1 MNTAKAVMLALFT
14 SIFFIAEVY
23 AAQDYNGT
31 RSNRSAGI
39 VAAEENA
46 SADLSKLT
54 AAAKKAINFVVS
66 QEADGDPNAEIEV
79 FVNVSVTACK
89 VSKEGDTKGS
99 GCNSNGRCA
108 FGRC

>member
-1 MNTAKAVMLALFT
+1 MNTVKLLITAMLLG
-14 SIFFIAEVY
+14 IFCVAEAY

-46 SADLSKLT
+46 SGDLSKLT
-54 AAAKKAINFVVS
+54 ASAKKAISFIVN

-79 FVNVSVTACK
+79 YVNVSVTACK
-89 VSKEGDTKGS
+89 VDKEGDNKGKGCS
-99 GCNSNGRCA
+99 GHGVCQ